1 MRGGTQVAE
10 SEAFLQTHLGHRR
23 EGESCQNDNPSRA
36 GEAITGGRV
45 FLRPSWRTS
54 PSSAPGWSVSG
65 WRGARARCR
74 RLRHGRA
81 ARRARWREGAV
92 GGRHRQRSGNGD
104 GPEHAL
110 PRNIVAAFAEYERA
124 LIRARTR
131 AALAVKRARS
141 ERVGQDAVRE
151 RRGRGW
157 QAGARREGAGTG
169 RAHQG
174 ASRPPAH
181 HQEHRSDAEPGW
193 RSGAGRTLARD
204 DRRPPAAS
212 RCLECTHPEARD
224 GRPDRPRRPA
234 EQPHQPPGPPVAH
247 DEVLRFGVDP
257 AFPAE
262 RRSPTR

>member
-1 MRGGTQVAE
+1 MRTRFCGPTWGI
-10 SEAFLQTHLGHRR
+10 
-23 EGESCQNDNPSRA
+23 D
-36 GEAITGGRV
+36 GEASRV
-45 FLRPSWRTS
+45 RMTPI
-54 PSSAPGWSVSG
+54 PG
-65 WRGARARCR
+65 WRGHHWRTHDRAGGRRRHRRRGGRSRGGAALARDVVVSGMVD
-74 RLRHGRA
+74 RLVER
-81 ARRARWREGAV
+81 V
-92 GGRHRQRSGNGD
+92 GGKVLSADGNGD

-110 PRNIVAAFAEYERA
+110 RRNIVAAFAEYERA

-151 RRGRGW
+151 RRGRGC

>member
-1 MRGGTQVAE
+1 MT
-10 SEAFLQTHLGHRR
+10 THPGL
-23 EGESCQNDNPSRA
+23 A
-36 GEAITGGRV
+36 
-45 FLRPSWRTS
+45 RPSLEDGFS
-54 PSSAPGWSVSG
+54 YD
-65 WRGARARCR
+65 RA
-74 RLRHGRA
+74 
-81 ARRARWREGAV
+81 
-92 GGRHRQRSGNGD
+92 GGRHRHRRWGGRSPGGAALARDVVVSGMVERLVERVGGKVLSADGTGNGD